1 MPVGLLACQAHLVQL
16 HTAGLELMDVPV
28 RKDLKVLLVYLDLQA
43 QLEKKDS
50 EATQGLMGLQGN
62 QGRQN

>member
-1 MPVGLLACQAHLVQL
+1 MPVGLLACQDHLVQL

-28 RKDLKVLLVYLDLQA
+28 RKDLKALLVYLDLQA

-50 EATQGLMGLQGN
+50 EATQGLTGLQGN
-62 QGRQN
+62 RERRR